1 MNRILI
7 VDDEPAVTDGL
18 TTLFRMEEFDA
29 VGAYDREGA
38 EAALEADFYPVIL
51 ADFRLKTEEEGLRLL
66 DAIGRMSPRS
76 RVASLT
82 GFATPELE
90 EELRRRGSS
99 VVLRKPMEFA
109 DILAAVGELLAAI
122 DAEAETQQ
130 AESGTEVDLAAL
142 YDQVSRVLHAIPQ
155 RRYGLDFDDADELVQ
170 EAWALFLEKRQSV
183 RSPAPWLAGTVVNL
197 SRQAIQRRVRHAEL
211 PIDASEEDES
221 SLASE
226 VSTSSAL
233 EGLIVRQALARVDE
247 RSRRLCILIGMDGR
261 SYEEVSDI
269 LGLPIGSVGPLYIR
283 AKNKLRKA
291 MGGAN

>member
-18 TTLFRMEEFDA
+18 TTLFRLEEFDA

-38 EAALEADFYPVIL
+38 EAALESEFYPVIL

-66 DAIGRMSPRS
+66 DAIRRLSPRS

-90 EELRRRGSS
+90 QELRRRGSS
-99 VVLRKPMEFA
+99 LVLRKPMEFA
-109 DILAAVGELLAAI
+109 EILEAVGELLAAI
-122 DAEAETQQ
+122 ETEAEAQQ
-130 AESGTEVDLAAL
+130 AESGSELDLAAL

-170 EAWALFLEKRQSV
+170 EAWALFLEKRASV

-197 SRQAIQRRVRHAEL
+197 SKQAIQRRVRHAEL
-211 PIDASEEDES
+211 PIDEGEGMDL
-221 SLASE
+221 SLPSE
-226 VSTSSAL
+226 VCTSSAL

-247 RSRRLCILIGMDGR
+247 RTRQLCILIGMEGR
-261 SYEEVSDI
+261 SYEEVSEV

-283 AKNKLRKA
+283 AKNKLRNV
-291 MGGAN
+291 MGGTN